1 MEIREMQAAFD
12 DAFDQAVVFHG
23 FTEYMRDYEM
33 VVQIVSAPS
42 TGIPMRSVRYLFV
55 NCVQADVST
64 VLPPDL
70 WARSLDDRLLEL
82 GTDVDGYVW
91 GVREQGLYPGFE
103 LLPDSE
109 IARSWST
116 SVGIPFHAVRMR
128 SNAHDISLVFSHL
141 RVTELAPGYAPFR
154 VEPA

>member
-1 MEIREMQAAFD
+1 MEISEMQAAFD

-33 VVQIVSAPS
+33 IVQIVAAPS
-42 TGIPMRSVRYLFV
+42 TGIPMRSLRYLFV

-82 GTDVDGYVW
+82 GSDLDGYVW

-103 LLPDSE
+103 LMPDSE

-116 SVGIPFHAVRMR
+116 SVGIPFHELRLM
-128 SNAHDISLVFSHL
+128 SNAHDISLVFSDL
-141 RVTELAPGYAPFR
+141 RVTELAPGYAPFT
-154 VEPA
+154 VGPE